1 MCIETYGCTMN
12 QGEGLEFQR
21 IISELG
27 HEVVS
32 DTDEAEIVVLN
43 TCTVIKATENRMIR
57 RLRELSKC
65 GKEIIVTGCMAKVQ
79 PEVIAA
85 AAPTSKIITFDRYHA
100 FKSLFEGWYGRGH
113 SLPIPDS
120 EITEIVPIAQGCLGG
135 CTYCITR
142 LARGRLKSIPQS
154 IIVERCS
161 RAIRR
166 GCREILLTAQDTAS
180 YGLERG
186 ENLGQLIEKICKLDG
201 NFMVRVGMMNPDSLL
216 RILDDYRSAWKKE
229 NVYKFLHLPVQS
241 GSDRILELMG
251 RRYTASQFMSLV
263 ETFREE
269 FPDMTLSTDVILGFP
284 GEEEEDF
291 EATVE
296 LIEKIRPNIL
306 NITRFSPRPGTPA
319 YRMKGAQPGWKI
331 KEWSRQLTKLR
342 FDIADRINREYIGR
356 IEKALVTEHGKDGD
370 YICRTRNYWPVVI
383 KEKVRLGDFVTVEL
397 IDSTP
402 THFFGRLC
410 EAVEVICES

>member
-1 MCIETYGCTMN
+1 MKVCVETYGCTMN

-21 IISELG
+21 VISELG

-32 DTDEAEIVVLN
+32 DPHEAEIVVLN

-57 RLRELSKC
+57 RLRDLSTS
-65 GKEIIVTGCMAKVQ
+65 GKKIIVTGCMAKVQ
-79 PEVIAA
+79 PDVIRA
-85 AAPTSKIITFDRYHA
+85 AAPESKIVPFDRYHE
-100 FKSLFEGWYGRGH
+100 FGTLFEGWYGKGVGRHFSKSG
-113 SLPIPDS
+113 
-120 EITEIVPIAQGCLGG
+120 ITEIVPIAQGCLGG

-142 LARGRLKSIPQS
+142 LARGRLKSFPQTF
-154 IIVERCS
+154 ILERCS
-161 RAIRR
+161 RAIEC

-186 ENLGQLIEKICKLDG
+186 ETLGHLIEKISELEGD
-201 NFMVRVGMMNPDSLL
+201 FMVRVGMMNPDSLL
-216 RILDDYRSAWKKE
+216 RIIGDYLPVWKRDRI
-229 NVYKFLHLPVQS
+229 YKFLHLPVQS

-251 RRYTASQFMSLV
+251 RRYTTSQFIKLV
-263 ETFREE
+263 KTFREE
-269 FPDMTLSTDVILGFP
+269 TPDMTLSTDVILGFP

-296 LIEKIRPNIL
+296 LIEKVQPNIL

-319 YRMKGAQPGWKI
+319 YRMKGTQPGWKI
-331 KEWSRQLTKLR
+331 KEWSRWLTELR
-342 FDIADRINREYIGR
+342 FEIADRINRGYIGR
-356 IEKALVTEHGKDGD
+356 VEKALVTEHGKDCD

-383 KEKVRLGDFVTVEL
+383 KEEVKLGDFVTVEL

-402 THFFGRLC
+402 THFLGRVC
-410 EAVEVICES
+410 EAAEGVM